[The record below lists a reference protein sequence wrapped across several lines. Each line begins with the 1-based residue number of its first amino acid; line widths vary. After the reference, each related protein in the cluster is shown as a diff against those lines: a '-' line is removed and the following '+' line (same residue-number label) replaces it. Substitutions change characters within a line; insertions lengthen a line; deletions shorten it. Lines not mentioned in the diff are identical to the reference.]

1 MNDFFRISAD
11 SVGISITSEPVSI
24 YLSWATIFVA
34 ALALVAVRVVRQ
46 YRARKAVTSFAP
58 ATEQAVTDADGYAW

>member
-24 YLSWATIFVA
+24 YLSWATVIVT
-34 ALALVAVRVVRQ
+34 ALALVGVRVVRK
-46 YRARKAVTSFAP
+46 YRARKAVTSPSPVA
-58 ATEQAVTDADGYAW
+58 EQTVIDADGYAW